1 MGKKK
6 IKTIGEAGD
15 NVEQDGKEKA
25 AAPAMVGK
33 RKKNRKY
40 VPQGQAHIYATYNNT
55 IISLADLNGN
65 VIAQSSAGRLGF
77 RGAKKSTPYAAGKV
91 AQNVC
96 EKAQAYGLGKVDVFL
111 KGIGSGR
118 ESAVR
123 ALSANGLTILSIRDM
138 TPIPHN
144 GCRPRKAR
152 RV

>member
-6 IKTIGEAGD
+6 IKTIESNTD
-15 NVEQDGKEKA
+15 YDIEQKA
-25 AAPAMVGK
+25 KIGTPAIGGK
-33 RKKNRKY
+33 RKKIRKY

-55 IISLADLNGN
+55 IISLSDLHGN
-65 VIAQSSAGRLGF
+65 VIAQSSAGRMGF
-77 RGAKKSTPYAAGKV
+77 RGAKKSTPYAASRI

-96 EKAQAYGLGKVDVFL
+96 EKSQIYGLEKVDVFL

-118 ESAVR
+118 EAAVR
-123 ALSANGLTILSIRDM
+123 ALAANGLTILSIQDV